1 MFGNGSGATNNPPD
15 DNRYFRVN
23 SADLVVP
30 RMEAWRLLWDFRAI
44 KDLARQLDDRS
55 PLGNKCLEV
64 GNEIM
69 NVFRP
74 DDLDTITQCRKIAEK
89 VACLPDRSDQS

>member
-1 MFGNGSGATNNPPD
+1 MFGNGSGETNGPPD

-44 KDLARQLDDRS
+44 RELAQQLGDRS
-55 PLGNKCLEV
+55 PLGNKCLEAA
-64 GNEIM
+64 NEIM
-69 NVFRP
+69 NVFDPR
-74 DDLDTITQCRKIAEK
+74 DLSTIAKSRAVAEK
-89 VACLPDRSDQS
+89 VTYTRHNRVS